1 MPQPSVKWQGWWVGR
16 RTGGVCSQ
24 WAESCLWGAEAQLWI
39 EKGTAVSFRK
49 QNVYKASVPILPFH
63 SLLYCTLLSS
73 ERNRNRKKIPPVG
86 ETCL

>member
-1 MPQPSVKWQGWWVGR
+1 MCALSGLKAAFGELKH
-16 RTGGVCSQ
+16 S
-24 WAESCLWGAEAQLWI
+24 
-39 EKGTAVSFRK
+39 GTAVSFRK
-49 QNVYKASVPILPFH
+49 QNMYKASVPILPFH